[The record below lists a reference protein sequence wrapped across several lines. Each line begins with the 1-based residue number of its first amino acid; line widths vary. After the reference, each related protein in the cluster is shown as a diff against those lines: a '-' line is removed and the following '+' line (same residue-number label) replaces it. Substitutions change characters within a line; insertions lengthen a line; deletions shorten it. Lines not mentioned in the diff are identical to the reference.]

1 MKEQLVLKGP
11 YNFSR
16 GLQRLKIDPLHKIDM
31 EKQVIAVPLWIKDR
45 PVVVEVTQNG
55 SIEQPVFYIKSWGI
69 VDEDKIMDELNRIF
83 HWNIPLQTI
92 YEHFQE
98 TDLARLF
105 TTLRGTPF
113 ICDFSLYG
121 CLIKTI
127 IHQQL
132 NMKFAYELTKRF
144 VHTFGVEEAG
154 HWFYP
159 TPEKVSKLTVDDLRG
174 LQFSQRKAEYVID
187 TSKMIVDGKLNVNEL
202 AKKENEE
209 IIAELTAI
217 RGVGRWTAECF
228 LMFGLGRTD
237 LFPIQDIGIQNGM
250 KKYYELAEKP
260 SKEEM
265 LLKSERWRPYRTY
278 ASLYLWESL
287 EMA

>member
-1 MKEQLVLKGP
+1 
-11 YNFSR
+11 
-16 GLQRLKIDPLHKIDM
+16 M
-31 EKQVIAVPLWIKDR
+31 EKQTIAVPLWINDS

-55 SIEQPVFYIKSWGI
+55 SFEQPVFLIKSSGK
-69 VDEDKIMDELNRIF
+69 VDGNKVMEELQRIF
-83 HWNIPLQTI
+83 HWDIPLQEI
-92 YEHFQE
+92 YEHFQK
-98 TDLARLF
+98 TDLAALF
-105 TTLRGTPF
+105 ITFRGTPF

-121 CLIKTI
+121 CLMKTI

-144 VHTFGVEEAG
+144 VQTFGVEEAG

-159 TPEKVSKLTVDDLRG
+159 TPEKVSTLTVDDLRS

-187 TSKMIVDGKLNVNEL
+187 TSRMIVDGDLNLVEIS
-202 AKKENEE
+202 KKSNEE

-217 RGVGRWTAECF
+217 RGVGQWTAECF

-237 LFPIQDIGIQNGM
+237 LFPVQDIGIQNGM
-250 KKYYELAEKP
+250 KKYYGLAEKP

-265 LLKSERWRPYRTY
+265 LQKSVDWRPYRTY

-287 EMA
+287 ETE